1 MKVTVVTSLF
11 TIWDMDVDAGQF
23 LYFWKQRY
31 VKTNSKKLKIRS
43 LFLLI
48 CMTQCLFAYA
58 QKEKWLIYTIEGELS
73 DAGYSQWPDEGQRII
88 QVRALQQQLYEK
100 GFLLASKIGEKE
112 VGDSLFVTWQ
122 TGQRIQWVALRKGNI
137 NPAFL
142 VKSGVQLERFS
153 GRPFSIKEVLKV
165 YKQLLDFSE
174 NTGYPFAAIRM
185 DSLDYDQGNF
195 SGALNWE
202 SGPYITFDSLRVTGE
217 AKLKFR
223 FLANLLQIKHGQP
236 FSQQRVN
243 QAVSQ
248 LNNLPY
254 LRWSAEP
261 ELSFQNEE
269 ATLYLP
275 LNQRRVN
282 SLDGI
287 IGFLPNEAQNGRL
300 LLTGQFDLALMNV
313 GGTGRTYELHWQRFN
328 QASQRLNVNAL
339 EPLLLGSPIDLHVS
353 FALLK
358 EDSTFLNRDFRMDFG
373 YRLPSNA
380 YLKFFTRRQAG
391 DLLTV
396 ADRDFQSLPQVGD
409 FRYNNYGLGLEKSW
423 LDDVFF
429 PKRGTFAKM
438 EFAIGNKI
446 ILQNTALPPELYNDI
461 KLRSLQYYLTGRI
474 DKHFYAN
481 ANFGV
486 FSRIAWGYL
495 NNEQLLLND
504 LFRLGGLRSIRGFNE
519 NHFFSNRHLYLTI
532 EPRYYFD
539 TYSYFMIFADLGN
552 IENRLA
558 GTGADWPV
566 ATGAGLSL
574 QTGNGIF
581 NFIYALGKSNTQPFS
596 FNLSKIHFG
605 YTGRF

>member
-1 MKVTVVTSLF
+1 MAHAFFAS
-11 TIWDMDVDAGQF
+11 GQ
-23 LYFWKQRY
+23 QD
-31 VKTNSKKLKIRS
+31 
-43 LFLLI
+43 
-48 CMTQCLFAYA
+48 
-58 QKEKWLIYTIEGELS
+58 KWLFYAINGQVNETGQ
-73 DAGYSQWPDEGQRII
+73 SQWADDVQRAL
-88 QVRALQQQLYEK
+88 QVRALEQQLFEK
-100 GFLLASKIGEKE
+100 GFLLATKTEE
-112 VGDSLFVTWQ
+112 RLQGDSLFVTWE
-122 TGQRIQWVALRKGNI
+122 TGQRIQWVALRRGNV
-137 NPAFL
+137 NPALL
-142 VKSGVQLERFS
+142 VKAGVQLDRFS
-153 GRPFSIKEVLKV
+153 GKAFSFKDVVKV
-165 YKQLLDFSE
+165 YNQILEFSE
-174 NTGYPFAAIRM
+174 NTGYPFASIRM
-185 DSLDYDQGNF
+185 DSLEFESGKF
-195 SGALNWE
+195 SGALNLD
-202 SGPYITFDSLRVTGE
+202 SGPSITFDSLKLTGE

-223 FLANLLQIKHGQP
+223 FIANLLQVKHGQP
-236 FSQQRVN
+236 FSQQKVN
-243 QAVSQ
+243 QAVTQ

-254 LRWSAEP
+254 LRWAGEP

-300 LLTGQFDLALMNV
+300 LLTGQFDLTLMNV
-313 GGTGRTYELHWQRFN
+313 GGSGRSYELHWQRYN
-328 QASQRLNVNAL
+328 QASQLLNVNAL
-339 EPLLLGSPIDLHVS
+339 EPLLLGSPIDLQLS
-353 FALLK
+353 FSLLK

-380 YLKFFTRRQAG
+380 YLSFFTRRQAG

-396 ADRDFQSLPQVGD
+396 MDREYQSLPQVGD
-409 FRYNNYGLGLEKSW
+409 YRYNNYGLGLEKSW

-438 EFAIGNKI
+438 EFAIGNKN
-446 ILQNTALPPELYNDI
+446 ILQNTGLPPELYNNI
-461 KLRSLQYYLTGRI
+461 NLRSLQYYFTGRI
-474 DKHFYAN
+474 DKYFAAN

-486 FSRIAWGYL
+486 FSRLAWGFL
-495 NNEQLLLND
+495 ENEQLLLND
-504 LFRLGGLRSIRGFNE
+504 LFRIGGLRSIRGFNE

-558 GTGADWPV
+558 GARTDWPF
-566 ATGAGLSL
+566 ATGAGISL

-581 NFIYALGKSNTQPFS
+581 NFIYALGKSNSQQFS